1 MITNDITNVVTMTA
15 KTLSGTKV
23 VVNSFD
29 VIIENGK
36 PLIMFFVK
44 DENGQFGLFNQNE
57 LTDYVESWPKAL
69 RDSQRESAWQLKSR
83 R

>member
-29 VIIENGK
+29 VIVENGK

-57 LTDYVESWPKAL
+57 LTDFVES
-69 RDSQRESAWQLKSR
+69 
-83 R
+83 

>member
-23 VVNSFD
+23 TVNSFD
-29 VIIENGK
+29 VIIEKGK

-57 LTDYVESWPKAL
+57 LTDFVET
-69 RDSQRESAWQLKSR
+69 
-83 R
+83 

>member
-29 VIIENGK
+29 VIVENGK

-44 DENGQFGLFNQNE
+44 DENGHFGLFNQNE
-57 LTDYVESWPKAL
+57 LTDFVEF
-69 RDSQRESAWQLKSR
+69 
-83 R
+83 

>member
-23 VVNSFD
+23 TINSFD
-29 VIIENGK
+29 VIVENGK
-36 PLIMFFVK
+36 PLVMFFVK

-57 LTDYVESWPKAL
+57 LTDFVES
-69 RDSQRESAWQLKSR
+69 
-83 R
+83 

>member
-1 MITNDITNVVTMTA
+1 MITNDITSVVTMAA

-29 VIIENGK
+29 IIIENGQ
-36 PLIMFFVK
+36 PIIMFFVK

-57 LTDYVESWPKAL
+57 LTDYEES
-69 RDSQRESAWQLKSR
+69 
-83 R
+83 

>member
-1 MITNDITNVVTMTA
+1 MITNDITSVVTMTA

-29 VIIENGK
+29 VIIENGQ
-36 PLIMFFVK
+36 PIIMFFVK

-57 LTDYVESWPKAL
+57 LTDYEES
-69 RDSQRESAWQLKSR
+69 
-83 R
+83 

>member
-23 VVNSFD
+23 VINSFD

-36 PLIMFFVK
+36 PLVMFFVK

-57 LTDYVESWPKAL
+57 LTDFVES
-69 RDSQRESAWQLKSR
+69 
-83 R
+83 

>member
-1 MITNDITNVVTMTA
+1 MITNDVTNVVTMTA
-15 KTLSGTKV
+15 KTISGTKV

-57 LTDYVESWPKAL
+57 LTDYVES
-69 RDSQRESAWQLKSR
+69 
-83 R
+83 

>member
-23 VVNSFD
+23 TVNSFD
-29 VIIENGK
+29 VIVENGK

-57 LTDYVESWPKAL
+57 LTDFVES
-69 RDSQRESAWQLKSR
+69 
-83 R
+83 

>member
-1 MITNDITNVVTMTA
+1 MITNDITSVVTMTA

-23 VVNSFD
+23 TVNSFD

-57 LTDYVESWPKAL
+57 LTDYVES
-69 RDSQRESAWQLKSR
+69 
-83 R
+83 